1 MRNDATKCWG
11 YLKRYS
17 VKSWSLD
24 AKSVVCVPKG
34 SAFEFDKC
42 KPHEDE
48 STSSKTLLDGTAIK
62 T

>member
-11 YLKRYS
+11 YLKRNS
-17 VKSWSLD
+17 VESWSEN

-42 KPHEDE
+42 LPHEKE
-48 STSSKTLLDGTAIK
+48 STSSKTLIDGTIVK